1 MSKTFLEARGV
12 VKGFISGD
20 HYLPVIRGADFD
32 LAEREMVAIL
42 GASGVGKST
51 LLHVMGTLD
60 QPEEGTLR
68 IGDKEVFSLSEPE
81 RTRLRNRTI
90 GFIFQFHH
98 LLPEFTA
105 VENVM
110 MPLLVARTPA
120 TEAKDRARLLLEE
133 LGLSERGHHR
143 PAQLSG
149 GEQQRVAVARALV
162 CEPRIVLADEPTGN
176 LDSRTSDELVG
187 LLRRFHQEKGL
198 SSVIVTHNEKIAAVC
213 DRVLYMEDGVLVG
226 KNTEYRIQNTE

>member
-1 MSKTFLEARGV
+1 MSKTLLEARGV
-12 VKGFISGD
+12 VKGFVSGER
-20 HYLPVIRGADFD
+20 YLPVIRGADLD
-32 LAEREMVAIL
+32 LVEREMVAIL

-68 IGDKEVFSLSEPE
+68 IGDQEVFSLSEPE
-81 RTRLRNRTI
+81 RTRLRNQTI

-105 VENVM
+105 LENVM
-110 MPLLVARTPA
+110 MPLLVARIPTS
-120 TEAKDRARLLLEE
+120 EAKARARALLEP
-133 LGLSERGHHR
+133 LGLSDRGHHR
-143 PAQLSG
+143 PGQLSG

-176 LDSRTSDELVG
+176 LDSRTSDELIE
-187 LLRRFHQEKGL
+187 LLRRFHEDKGL
-198 SSVIVTHNEKIAAVC
+198 SSVVVTHNEKIASVC
-213 DRVLYMEDGVLVG
+213 DRVLYMEEGVLVR
-226 KNTEYRIQNTE
+226 K

>member
-1 MSKTFLEARGV
+1 MSEARLEARGV
-12 VKGFISGD
+12 VKGFPSGGV
-20 HYLPVIRGADFD
+20 YLPVLREAD
-32 LAEREMVAIL
+32 LSIGGGEMVAIL

-51 LLHVMGTLD
+51 LLHVLGTID
-60 QPEEGTLR
+60 VPEEGSVR
-68 IGDKEVFSLSEPE
+68 IDGREVFALTEPE
-81 RTRLRNRTI
+81 RTQLRNTTI

-110 MPLLVARTPA
+110 MPLLIARTSAP
-120 TEAKDRARLLLEE
+120 EASERARRLLEA
-133 LGLSERGHHR
+133 LGLADRGHHR

-176 LDSRTSDELVG
+176 LDTKSSDELVN
-187 LLRRFHQEKGL
+187 LLRKFHNEKGL
-198 SSVIVTHNEKIAAVC
+198 TSVVVTHNERIASVC
-213 DRVLYMEDGVLVG
+213 DRVLYMEDGIIKERV
-226 KNTEYRIQNTE
+226 

>member
-1 MSKTFLEARGV
+1 MSEARLEARGV
-12 VKGFISGD
+12 VKGFPSAGV
-20 HYLPVIRGADFD
+20 YLPVLREAD
-32 LAEREMVAIL
+32 LSIAGGEMVAIL

-51 LLHVMGTLD
+51 LLHVLGTID
-60 QPEEGTLR
+60 VPEEGSVR
-68 IGDKEVFSLSEPE
+68 IDGREVFALTEPE
-81 RTRLRNRTI
+81 RTQLRNTTI

-110 MPLLVARTPA
+110 MPLLIARTSAP
-120 TEAKDRARLLLEE
+120 EANERARRLLEA
-133 LGLSERGHHR
+133 LGLADRGHHR

-176 LDSRTSDELVG
+176 LDTKSSDELVN
-187 LLRRFHQEKGL
+187 LLRKFHNEKGL
-198 SSVIVTHNEKIAAVC
+198 TSVVVTHNDRIASVC
-213 DRVLYMEDGVLVG
+213 DRVLYMEDGII
-226 KNTEYRIQNTE
+226 KEK

>member
-1 MSKTFLEARGV
+1 MSKTLLEARGV
-12 VKGFISGD
+12 VKGFVSGER
-20 HYLPVIRGADFD
+20 YLPVIRGADLD
-32 LAEREMVAIL
+32 LSEREMVAIL

-60 QPEEGTLR
+60 RPEEGTLR
-68 IGDKEVFSLSEPE
+68 IGDREVFSLSEPD
-81 RTRLRNRTI
+81 RTRLRNQTI

-105 VENVM
+105 LENVM

-120 TEAKDRARLLLEE
+120 VEAKDRAQALLEP
-133 LGLSERGHHR
+133 LGLADRGHHR
-143 PAQLSG
+143 PGQLSG

-176 LDSRTSDELVG
+176 LDSRTSDELIE
-187 LLRRFHQEKGL
+187 LLRRFHEEKGL
-198 SSVIVTHNEKIAAVC
+198 SSVVVTHNEKIAAVC
-213 DRVLYMEDGVLVG
+213 DRVLYMEEGLLV
-226 KNTEYRIQNTE
+226 RR